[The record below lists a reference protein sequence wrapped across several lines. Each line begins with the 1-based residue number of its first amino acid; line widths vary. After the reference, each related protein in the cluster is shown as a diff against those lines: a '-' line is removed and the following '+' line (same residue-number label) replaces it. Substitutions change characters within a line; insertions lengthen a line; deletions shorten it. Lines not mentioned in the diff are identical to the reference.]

1 MWRLLVQF
9 VFVLFSS
16 WLQLPAVASEAP
28 SAHPAMAYW
37 IDTNHQ
43 VNVDELANQTFTPF
57 KGLLHK
63 GFSPDVL
70 WVQLDTKAWLE
81 GNPEDVLVIRVRPSF
96 LDHITLYLPQDAG
109 RYIREES
116 GDMTPWRGASYA
128 ALNLGFR
135 VKRGQLKES
144 LYLRVQTTSTLM
156 FSVDVMTEVQAA
168 QADEAQKLWYALT
181 LSMIAMFWCWIFV
194 SWLQH
199 RDHLRRMFVIKQ
211 LCSLFYTLGFFGY
224 YRIFLSDVATPA
236 QINLFFNIIVIL
248 ITTVAFWYEFNFVS
262 QYQLKPWFKA
272 TMQYAFVIPPIALSL
287 LLLGKTQTSL
297 HVNMLFIGV
306 TTLLLFTNCFTL
318 DAKKTNATFNRESPY
333 LFSRPIL
340 ILYYGVLCMALMVN
354 VLTALGLNIG
364 LEFGLHNFVLHG
376 IASGIMMT
384 LLLQI
389 RAYKIEQE
397 VRAQSNAFYL
407 TQQQLALEQAKRDEQ
422 LQFLHMLTHELKTPL
437 SVIDLVLK
445 SSAPTEK
452 TLGYANR
459 AVSDM
464 KSIIERCVDVDR
476 MDEGKTQV
484 QRLPIRL
491 KSMIQELL
499 QSSTD
504 TGRIVDVQVDDA
516 WVVDSD
522 PQYLRIILGNLIENA
537 LRYGSPD
544 QPVCITARQGSADN
558 AHQLG
563 IEVSNTP
570 SAAGWPDAEHVFTKY
585 YRSPKALNMSGT
597 GLGLFLVSR
606 LATILG
612 GRCVYAPTPD
622 QVRFILWIP
631 N

>member
-1 MWRLLVQF
+1 MRFLIQFLILWICLATTPTLMASPSQSTASQLSYWLDTTNQTDVQG
-9 VFVLFSS
+9 LE
-16 WLQLPAVASEAP
+16 Q
-28 SAHPAMAYW
+28 
-37 IDTNHQ
+37 
-43 VNVDELANQTFTPF
+43 QTFTPF
-57 KGLLHK
+57 TGLLHK
-63 GFSPDVL
+63 GFTPKTL
-70 WVQLDTKAWLE
+70 WVKLDSSNWLA

-96 LDHITLYLPQDAG
+96 LDHITLFIPQG
-109 RYIREES
+109 PGQYIREES
-116 GDMTPWRGASYA
+116 GDMTPWRGVSYSS
-128 ALNLGFR
+128 LNLGFR
-135 VKRGQLKES
+135 VKRGSLKEF
-144 LYLRVQTTSTLM
+144 LYLRVQSTSTLM
-156 FSVDVMTEVQAA
+156 FSVNVMTEIEAA
-168 QADEAQKLWYALT
+168 QADEAQTLWYALT

-199 RDHLRRMFVIKQ
+199 RDNLRQVFVIKQ

-224 YRIFLSDVATPA
+224 YRIFLADIATPT
-236 QINLFFNIIVIL
+236 QINLFFNITVIL
-248 ITTVAFWYEFNFVS
+248 VTAVAFWYEFNFVS
-262 QYQLKPWFKA
+262 QYQLKPWFKF
-272 TMQYAFVIPPIALSL
+272 TMQCAFAIPPIALGL
-287 LLLGKTQTSL
+287 ILLGETQTGL

-306 TTLLLFTNCFTL
+306 TTLLLFTNGFTL
-318 DAKKTNATFNRESPY
+318 DAKKPNTKLNRESPY

-340 ILYYGVLCMALMVN
+340 ILYYGVLCLALMVN
-354 VLTALGLNIG
+354 VLAALGFNIG

-445 SSAPTEK
+445 SSSPTEK
-452 TLGYANR
+452 TVGYANR
-459 AVSDM
+459 AVADM

-476 MDEGKTQV
+476 IDEGKTQIHRV
-484 QRLPIRL
+484 HIKL
-491 KSMIQELL
+491 KSMIEDLL
-499 QSSTD
+499 HASAD
-504 TGRIVDVQVDDA
+504 TGRVIQVQVDDD
-516 WVVDSD
+516 WVVNSD

-544 QPVCITARQGSADN
+544 QPVCITARQGSAEH
-558 AHQLG
+558 AHRLG

-570 SAAGWPDAEHVFTKY
+570 STAGWPDAEHVFTKY

-612 GRCVYAPTPD
+612 GRCVYAPTAD